1 MFQQRDWVMPL
12 VASTTAG
19 SVYSPDQWMLSDT
32 VIMTEKDTVLCL
44 FPESTTTAILEF
56 KTCCALV
63 SHKNGYQL
71 GLYLELT
78 PQPTTAFVPL
88 TRHSTL
94 VSALENPLIKHTM
107 VFLDPNEVADY
118 NRFGYFVADNTNT
131 PAAQRM
137 CDKKEFI
144 ENIFFKEPTTPAAAA
159 DLTPPPPPPPMS
171 TLILKPRPD
180 NNTTTTTTT
189 TTTATTSTTDDEEE
203 EQNVTDDDDDEN
215 KENIKPSMMD
225 E

>member
-12 VASTTAG
+12 VVSTTAG

-118 NRFGYFVADNTNT
+118 NRFGYFVADNNNT

-144 ENIFFKEPTTPAAAA
+144 ENIFFKDETNKRKKRHATF
-159 DLTPPPPPPPMS
+159 S
-171 TLILKPRPD
+171 KKLKYY
-180 NNTTTTTTT
+180 
-189 TTTATTSTTDDEEE
+189 
-203 EQNVTDDDDDEN
+203 NVEN
-215 KENIKPSMMD
+215 CLNSLFLVWRFF
-225 E
+225 

>member
-12 VASTTAG
+12 VVSTTAG

-118 NRFGYFVADNTNT
+118 NRFGYFVADNNNNNNT

-159 DLTPPPPPPPMS
+159 DLTPPPPPPPPLPMS

-180 NNTTTTTTT
+180 NFNNTTTTT
-189 TTTATTSTTDDEEE
+189 DDEEEEEE
-203 EQNVTDDDDDEN
+203 EQNVTDEEN

>member
-1 MFQQRDWVMPL
+1 MFKQRDWVMPL
-12 VASTTAG
+12 VSTTTTAG

-44 FPESTTTAILEF
+44 FPESTATAILEF

-63 SHKNGYQL
+63 SHKNSYQL
-71 GLYLELT
+71 GLFLELT
-78 PQPTTAFVPL
+78 PQPTTVFVPL
-88 TRHSTL
+88 TKNSTL
-94 VSALENPLIKHTM
+94 VSAIENPLIKHTM

-118 NRFGYFVADNTNT
+118 NRFGYFVADNNNDT

-137 CDKKEFI
+137 TPCSDKKEFI
-144 ENIFFKEPTTPAAAA
+144 ENIFFKEPTTPAAAT
-159 DLTPPPPPPPMS
+159 DLTPPPPPPPLPMS

-180 NNTTTTTTT
+180 NFNNNHHQ
-189 TTTATTSTTDDEEE
+189 TTDEEEEE
-203 EQNVTDDDDDEN
+203 EQNVTDEEN